1 MAERAELGE
10 CKEVM
15 MAVEIPERA
24 GSLID
29 FCKLLNNRNLT
40 EFSYRMSNS
49 INAQIFVGVQVY
61 GLIDKKN
68 LLDEFKKSQYPFID
82 ISDDELSKNHLRHM
96 VGGRLPQN
104 FIEMNNSNLVELL
117 YRFEFPERPG
127 ALSLIHI

>member
-40 EFSYRMSNS
+40 EFSYRMSSS
-49 INAQIFVGVQVY
+49 INAQIFVGVQV
-61 GLIDKKN
+61 
-68 LLDEFKKSQYPFID
+68 
-82 ISDDELSKNHLRHM
+82 
-96 VGGRLPQN
+96 
-104 FIEMNNSNLVELL
+104 
-117 YRFEFPERPG
+117 
-127 ALSLIHI
+127 LSLIHI